1 MILYNYDIYYSIRIV
16 IRASTDMID
25 SHCTDMID
33 SHCTDIIDS
42 HRTDIIELLSHTD
55 YIKLCFSDNNFY
67 FIFCKYLLKCES

>member
-16 IRASTDMID
+16 IRAS
-25 SHCTDMID
+25 TDMID

-67 FIFCKYLLKCES
+67 FIFCIYLLKCEN